1 MSEQKETKN
10 VKNAAEAQAP
20 EQNTTET
27 AAKQA
32 DDAKQADTTEQ
43 QVDAAAFQVVNEGFS
58 TREAIEEAKRCLHC
72 KIPQCKKGCPIGND
86 IPDFV
91 HELSMGNMGAAMSI
105 INAKSNLPAICGR
118 VCPHE

>member
-58 TREAIEEAKRCLHC
+58 PARPLRRL
-72 KIPQCKKGCPIGND
+72 N
-86 IPDFV
+86 
-91 HELSMGNMGAAMSI
+91 AASTARFRSARRDARLVTTFLI
-105 INAKSNLPAICGR
+105 SYTNSLWVTWVR
-118 VCPHE
+118 R

>member
-10 VKNAAEAQAP
+10 MKNAAEAQVP

-43 QVDAAAFQVVNEGFS
+43 QADAAAF
-58 TREAIEEAKRCLHC
+58 
-72 KIPQCKKGCPIGND
+72 
-86 IPDFV
+86 
-91 HELSMGNMGAAMSI
+91 
-105 INAKSNLPAICGR
+105 
-118 VCPHE
+118 